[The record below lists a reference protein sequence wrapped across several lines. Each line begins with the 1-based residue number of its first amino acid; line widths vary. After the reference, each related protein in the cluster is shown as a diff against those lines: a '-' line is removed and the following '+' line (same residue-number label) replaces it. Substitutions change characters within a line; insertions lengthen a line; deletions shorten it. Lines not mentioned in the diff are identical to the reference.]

1 MINII
6 STFYVSKYKSELDY
20 LRSKELEDSLVN
32 NISSPFVEKLHLF
45 LDDEDAL
52 NRVKELSKNS
62 EKVVIIEV
70 GKKPKYNDFF
80 KYILDNLKNKICMI
94 TNSDIYLFE
103 CDNRLIESANINMIA
118 YALTRYEYDMSC
130 PLINNYQ
137 GSHDCYIFNSK
148 FINEKFINEH
158 TDFYQNLPGIET
170 HIIKNYCDN
179 GFKVYNPCRQIKIIH
194 LHKTQ
199 LRNHGQWI
207 GLHNCGDDNYH
218 KKKCWYVPPIN
229 IPL

>member
-6 STFYVSKYKSELDY
+6 STFYVSKYSSNLDN
-20 LRSKELEDSLVN
+20 LRSKELEASLVN

-52 NRVKELSKNS
+52 NRVKELSNNS

-130 PLINNYQ
+130 PLIDNYQ

-148 FINEKFINEH
+148 FIDEKIINEH
-158 TDFYQNLPGIET
+158 TDFNQNLPGIET
-170 HIIKNYCDN
+170 HIIKNFCDN

-207 GLHNCGDDNYH
+207 GLHRCGDDNYH
-218 KKKCWYVPPIN
+218 KKNCWYVPPIN